1 MKISQDI
8 EIRTVDGRK
17 FDMLAGETV
26 EVVMGG
32 FSLLDLSLR
41 SANYTTAFNLPRTPT
56 NESILEFASETTRYN
71 RPDIAIFARFGTKD
85 MHGYMKVV
93 SFGRSY
99 SVTLKFTDFINAL
112 SGYELNDIVNDI
124 SNPVFTSNISYQDAL
139 SKMAESGTYTFF
151 HSYSAETSPILTD
164 MGIFINQ
171 GEIIDMIC
179 AKAGYTSVLETGVD
193 LSAKFLFCRDW
204 YYEIIAAGGGV
215 FNVNIKK
222 TTDKQYK
229 SISVLL
235 KQLCLANGIYF
246 TVDELLKTVTFSK
259 IESLITSTP
268 VDVETLTLKE
278 KQLYTGHGKNNTI
291 KYSVGEGITS
301 VTKYATFTADGK
313 TSKEALQL
321 EILIPS
327 KIGGV
332 HNLTDVTDL
341 VVASREGTKYNIT
354 YDYNGSGGYLTIN
367 TEYLTTP
374 NLAPVYAFMQTVFG
388 DTFII
393 TVEGYINSLQIE
405 SIMSGRVIRSV
416 ALGGTYFVETL
427 NYNINTGKTV
437 ATLIKL

>member
-41 SANYTTAFNLPRTPT
+41 SASYTTAFQLPRTPT

-71 RPDIAIFARFGTKD
+71 RPDIEIFARFGTRD
-85 MHGYMKVV
+85 MYGYMKVV
-93 SFGRSY
+93 SFGKTY
-99 SVTLKFTDFINAL
+99 SVTLKFTDFINAM
-112 SGYELNDIVNDI
+112 SGFELNEIIDDI
-124 SNPVFTSNISYQDAL
+124 SNPIFSGTSYQDAIN
-139 SKMAESGTYTFF
+139 KMTASGKYTFF
-151 HSYSAETSPILTD
+151 HSYSTETYPILPD

-171 GEIIDMIC
+171 GEIISMIC
-179 AKAGYTSVLETGVD
+179 VKSGYTSVLGAGVD

-204 YYEIIAAGGGV
+204 YYEVLAMGGGV
-215 FNVNIKK
+215 FDVNVKAGVK
-222 TTDKQYK
+222 KQYK

-235 KQLCLANGIYF
+235 KQLCLANGLYF
-246 TVDELLKTVTFSK
+246 TVDEMSKTVTFSK
-259 IESLITSTP
+259 IESLITTTP
-268 VDVETLTLKE
+268 VYIETLTLKE
-278 KQLYTGHGKNNTI
+278 KQLYTGHGRNNTI
-291 KYSVGEGITS
+291 KYSVVEGITS
-301 VTKYATFTADGK
+301 VTKYATFTADGA

-327 KIGGV
+327 KIGGI

-354 YDYNGSGGYLTIN
+354 YNYNGGGYYLSVN
-367 TEYLTTP
+367 TEYLTIP

-416 ALGGTYFVETL
+416 ALGGTYFVEAL

-437 ATLIKL
+437 AKLIKL